1 MLFYSGVLRRKFA
14 KGVDSFGTNI
24 RVKTY
29 SSMCFVTLSD
39 SFLLISPQVTCKT
52 GQMSV
57 RPSVRCQHF
66 QNPKFPGLLA
76 RRRCLFYGSEDKTS
90 EKRNFEFRRLRRAGD

>member
-57 RPSVRCQHF
+57 RPSVRAVSAF
-66 QNPKFPGLLA
+66 
-76 RRRCLFYGSEDKTS
+76 SEP
-90 EKRNFEFRRLRRAGD
+90 